1 MSMID
6 PQGASQSGPQPQSPQ
21 DLVGW
26 LHEQV
31 GALKAHIS
39 RIQQQGDQIQAAML
53 DLNEKHRDGEGRL
66 REMASKTMGL
76 GVMQDQVRQLTGLLD
91 RIQDTEVLIDTKF
104 EILERQLSEER
115 ARDQSEKND
124 LYRRVQDLERRTESM
139 SERQSGVDDASRRF
153 LDDVARAHVE
163 ALSMAQRMDA
173 VETKAGRTLEALTRL
188 EQTHTEAEAA
198 IRNLRREDDVLAE
211 RARLAHEVAARI
223 ENEMHAQAEEYR
235 TLPVLSERVELL
247 RAERQ
252 RLEDRVSRM
261 EESLNDGLVRL
272 ERQEEGAAQIDVRLK
287 SHDGRIADTYGSVL
301 EHRRTITDQL
311 LKLNQMLERMK
322 RRQVE
327 ELERDV
333 KELRVQSNQLKNDEH
348 EV

>member
-1 MSMID
+1 MSAAE
-6 PQGASQSGPQPQSPQ
+6 PQNAPGPQTGQE
-21 DLVGW
+21 LVGW

-31 GALKAHIS
+31 GALKAHIG
-39 RIQQQGDQIQAAML
+39 RIQQQGDQLQAAML
-53 DLNEKHRDGEGRL
+53 DLNEKLRDGEGRI
-66 REMASKTMGL
+66 REVTSRTMGL
-76 GVMQDQVRQLTGLLD
+76 QVMQDQVRQLTGLLD

-104 EILERQLSEER
+104 EILERQLGEER
-115 ARDQSEKND
+115 TRDQAEKND
-124 LYRRVQDLERRTESM
+124 LYRRVQDLERRSESM
-139 SERQSGVDDASRRF
+139 AERQSGVDDASRRF
-153 LDDVARAHVE
+153 LDDVARAHIE
-163 ALSMAQRMDA
+163 ALSITQRLDA

-188 EQTHTEAEAA
+188 EQSHSEAEAS
-198 IRNLRREDDVLAE
+198 IRTLRREDDVLAE
-211 RARLAHEVAARI
+211 RARLAHEVAVRI

-272 ERQEEGAAQIDVRLK
+272 EREEEASTHVDLRLK
-287 SHDGRIADTYGSVL
+287 AHDTRIGDMHTSVL
-301 EHRRTITDQL
+301 EHRRSLTDQL